1 MEKTLLSE
9 PKRLL
14 IADDDP
20 AVLSALEE
28 FFLDR
33 GYAVRTATNGFEAL
47 AEIHARIPDILLSD
61 LNMPRMSGFD
71 LLAVVSR
78 RFPGVCL
85 IAMTGAFAG
94 REMPRSVTAQ
104 CVYEKGTGSAALLS
118 AIESAGS

>member
-47 AEIHARIPDILLSD
+47 AEIHDRIPDILLSD

-78 RFPGVCL
+78 RFPNMHL
-85 IAMTGAFAG
+85 IAMTGTFSG
-94 REMPRSVTAQ
+94 RERMRGLAVHS
-104 CVYEKGTGSAALLS
+104 VYEKGSGSAALLS
-118 AIESAGS
+118 AIESGSS